1 MDSRPELTG
10 VTTGAFSAVGG
21 TRGETSVAFAADLL
35 LAVVF
40 GSKGLQ
46 RRFDDATT
54 KTEDKVEGRLL
65 WRAKESVSMQ
75 QEVEDIR
82 EELHAFWML

>member
-1 MDSRPELTG
+1 LPDRATITSTSSSCKVKREISTVSREKIKMHSRPELTG

-21 TRGETSVAFAADLL
+21 TRGEASVAFTADLL

-40 GSKGLQ
+40 GSKRLQ

-54 KTEDKVEGRLL
+54 KTEDEVEG
-65 WRAKESVSMQ
+65 
-75 QEVEDIR
+75 
-82 EELHAFWML
+82 